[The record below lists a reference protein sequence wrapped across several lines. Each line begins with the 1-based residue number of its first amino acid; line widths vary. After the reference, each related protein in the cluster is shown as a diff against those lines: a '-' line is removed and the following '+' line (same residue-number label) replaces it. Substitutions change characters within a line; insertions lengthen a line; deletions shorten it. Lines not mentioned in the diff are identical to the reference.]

1 MSKVVPVKDFELKK
15 VKFEG
20 KKGLY
25 FEFFDVSRPD
35 FLWKGSADQIPS
47 EEFVSALNQL
57 KEVLAY
63 SLGLNN
69 GWDFAREHNRKN
81 DELLRKAQVSWN
93 LEVERCNVSGITVVG
108 SEENDN
114 MGIKIAG
121 SLETDLGVV
130 GLPSP
135 IIRFEDSFNNSVDT
149 EIMIG
154 DLAEVAF
161 KKIQEEVWLF
171 IFKGKRGGGQ
181 INFPDG
187 NEVEDMKVEKVEK
200 PTSGLNIAA
209 VPKMEKVG

>member
-1 MSKVVPVKDFELKK
+1 MGKLVPIKDFELQK

-25 FEFFDVSRPD
+25 FEFFDISQPD

-47 EEFVSALNQL
+47 EEYVAALNEL

-63 SLGLNN
+63 SLSLNN

-81 DELLRKAQVSWN
+81 DEQLKKAQLFWN
-93 LEVERCNVSGITVVG
+93 EEIARCNITGISVVG
-108 SEENDN
+108 DEENR
-114 MGIKIAG
+114 GIKISG
-121 SLETDLGVV
+121 SLVTDLGTV
-130 GLPSP
+130 GLASP

-154 DLAEVAF
+154 DLAELAF
-161 KKIQEEVWLF
+161 KKIQEEVWMF

-187 NEVEDMKVEKVEK
+187 NDAENMQEEKPEK
-200 PTSGLNIAA
+200 PTSGLNISK
-209 VPKMEKVG
+209 VPKMERVG